1 MADPRATPPRSRR
14 AGALPAFDRL
24 APPPPEAD
32 VRFWIGARSAPSD
45 TVVELHG
52 RGGWVT
58 RAAAEDLRR
67 GFDLETTSLTRLVAE
82 IVLRPPDLRHLDA
95 AFTALAN
102 AQRGGL
108 SLRESIE
115 RGFTSRCA
123 SCGGP
128 VIVEEFVWDGDAVA
142 PSRRSYRC
150 GHCRETRTGDSR
162 AVPVDREDI
171 AAAKAAD
178 GEPARNRL
186 IGRFP
191 VPDPLHELPDQLLD
205 LYTPRALDAIAGT
218 IERIESD
225 MRAPG
230 IEAALR
236 LVLVGMLLPASKL
249 NSFPGRVAQPR
260 IVAGKLRPVG
270 DRQWRER
277 NPWLLLEDSFRLVR
291 TFVQRLETGRQGTF
305 HARFGPD
312 LMALRDGTA
321 NVVVRQDATFSEP
334 LPTTPSPLAPLP
346 SPTPRPTTGTG
357 AFDRVTGPFRAGPN
371 SPAGPRGTTVQH
383 GTGTHATGQHG
394 TGTHATG
401 QHGTS
406 AHATGQHPTGAQLGV
421 DPEGPLRSRVRLAM
435 VQPPIHWSPEN
446 LAFAYLA
453 TALGLGMDATLSL
466 PLDLVFEQASR
477 TEQRSEWARDAV
489 ELRRSLDGVRPH
501 LEADGTAVLLLDRQ
515 PSAAVVASVL
525 GAVGAGFRM
534 RDAAFTETGQEITG
548 VVELTLPGGA
558 EPVDRGIRDPAG
570 PDGPSAPRLGKAT
583 GPFRRD
589 ELEAAIAELAVA
601 VLQARG
607 EPARYERLLGE
618 VLLGLDRS
626 GHLRRVTSLWTDLTR
641 PAELVPAPVVPVTA
655 ELSDTTHANPDALG
669 AATPIPPA
677 PRRARSWRDPGRLVR
692 GGDIEPVAP
701 VVPPPPAEPPAPAP
715 VTVPAHR
722 ADPVMESTEDASV
735 PAVADPLAGADP
747 VKITLDS
754 IAAELHRAD
763 HPRLLEV
770 EPGRWW
776 LRDPRDIEAAR
787 PPLADR
793 VEWAVFSLLSTSG
806 GIPATAFDTRIASM
820 FRGHDAPDE
829 ELVKA
834 CVDSYR
840 FVVPDSDGLLQA
852 SGSLQ
857 DRYQEHGELVATIG
871 ALGHRLGLRIWIAP
885 REQRRRVDGRPIAEL
900 LNEVEQRVYLPL
912 VTPGPVEALE
922 QVDCIWYLRGKATF
936 LFEVEWTAMLGEPVL
951 RRGAAIPA
959 GDTVVRFLVIPAAR
973 TDLVRLKL
981 ARSPLLR
988 ERLEQDNWHIIKAEH
1003 LRRFVA
1009 RDDPTLDDLA
1019 PLLGLDPPIERLG
1032 EQLPLFG

>member
-1 MADPRATPPRSRR
+1 M
-14 AGALPAFDRL
+14 
-24 APPPPEAD
+24 
-32 VRFWIGARSAPSD
+32 
-45 TVVELHG
+45 
-52 RGGWVT
+52 T

-82 IVLRPPDLRHLDA
+82 MVLRPPDLRHLDA
-95 AFTALAN
+95 AFAALAN

-115 RGFTSRCA
+115 RGFTSRCG

-150 GHCRETRTGDSR
+150 GHCRETRMGDSR
-162 AVPVDREDI
+162 AVPVDRDDI

-249 NSFPGRVAQPR
+249 HSFPGRVAQPR

-277 NPWLLLEDSFRLVR
+277 NPWLLLEDSFRIVR

-346 SPTPRPTTGTG
+346 SPSPKPITGTG
-357 AFDRVTGPFRAGPN
+357 AFDRGTATFRVGLNSPTGPH
-371 SPAGPRGTTVQH
+371 GTTGQY
-383 GTGTHATGQHG
+383 GTG
-394 TGTHATG
+394 
-401 QHGTS
+401 
-406 AHATGQHPTGAQLGV
+406 AHPGADGG
-421 DPEGPLRSRVRLAM
+421 GPLRSRVRLAM

-453 TALGLGMDATLSL
+453 TALGLGMDATLTL

-489 ELRRSLDGVRPH
+489 ELRRSLDAVRPH

-570 PDGPSAPRLGKAT
+570 PDGLSAPRLGQAT

-641 PAELVPAPVVPVTA
+641 PAELVRAPVGSVAA
-655 ELSDTTHANPDALG
+655 ELSEATHANPDALG
-669 AATPIPPA
+669 AATPVPPA
-677 PRRARSWRDPGRLVR
+677 PRRARSWRDPGRVVR
-692 GGDIEPVAP
+692 GGDMEPVAP
-701 VVPPPPAEPPAPAP
+701 LLPLAPAELFAPALVTGP
-715 VTVPAHR
+715 VDKAEPIT
-722 ADPVMESTEDASV
+722 ESTDDASA
-735 PAVADPLAGADP
+735 PEVADPLAGADP

-763 HPRLLEV
+763 HLRLLEV

-776 LRDPRDIEAAR
+776 LRDARDIEAAR
-787 PPLADR
+787 QPLADR

-829 ELVKA
+829 ELIKA

-852 SGSLQ
+852 SGTLQ
-857 DRYQEHGELVATIG
+857 DRYREHGELVATIG
-871 ALGHRLGLRIWIAP
+871 ELGHRLGLRIWIGP
-885 REQRRRVDGRPIAEL
+885 REQRRLVHGRPIAEL
-900 LNEVEQRVYLPL
+900 LSEVEQRVYLPL
-912 VTPGPVEALE
+912 VTPGPVAALE

-936 LFEVEWTAMLGEPVL
+936 LFEVEWTAMLGESVL

-1009 RDDPTLDDLA
+1009 REDPTLDDLA

>member
-1 MADPRATPPRSRR
+1 MADSRATLPRSRR
-14 AGALPAFDRL
+14 AGSLPAFERL
-24 APPPPEAD
+24 APPPAEAD
-32 VRFWIGARSAPSD
+32 VRLWIGSRSAASD
-45 TVVELHG
+45 IVVELHG

-67 GFDLETTSLTRLVAE
+67 GYDLESTALTRLVAE
-82 IVLRPPDLRHLDA
+82 IVLRPPDIRHLDA
-95 AFTALAN
+95 AFTALAG
-102 AQRGGL
+102 AQRAGL

-115 RGFTSRCA
+115 RGFASRCA

-128 VIVEEFVWDGDAVA
+128 VIIEEYVWDGDAVA

-150 GHCRETRTGDSR
+150 GQCRETRTGDSR
-162 AVPVDREDI
+162 AVPVDRDDI

-178 GEPARNRL
+178 GYLARSRL

-191 VPDPLHELPDQLLD
+191 VPDPDHELPDQLLD
-205 LYTPRALDAIAGT
+205 LYTPRSLDAIAGT
-218 IERIESD
+218 IDRIESD

-277 NPWLLLEDSFRLVR
+277 NPWLLMEDSFRLVR
-291 TFVQRLETGRQGTF
+291 TFVQRLETGRQGQF

-312 LMALRDGTA
+312 LMALGDGSA
-321 NVVVRQDATFSEP
+321 NVVVRQDLTLGADEMP
-334 LPTTPSPLAPLP
+334 P
-346 SPTPRPTTGTG
+346 PRAAVNG
-357 AFDRVTGPFRAGPN
+357 RAAAIADQEGPN
-371 SPAGPRGTTVQH
+371 
-383 GTGTHATGQHG
+383 
-394 TGTHATG
+394 
-401 QHGTS
+401 
-406 AHATGQHPTGAQLGV
+406 
-421 DPEGPLRSRVRLAM
+421 RSRVRLAM
-435 VQPPIHWSPEN
+435 TQPPIHWSPEN

-453 TALGLGMDATLSL
+453 TSLAMGMEPAMSL
-466 PLDLVFEQASR
+466 PLDIMFEPAAR
-477 TEQRSEWARDAV
+477 NEHRSEWARDAV
-489 ELRRSLDGVRPH
+489 DMRRALDGVRPH
-501 LEADGTAVLLLDRQ
+501 LESDGTAILLLDRQ

-525 GAVGAGFRM
+525 GAVGAGFRL
-534 RDAAFTETGQEITG
+534 RDAAFAETGQEITG

-558 EPVDRGIRDPAG
+558 LPVDRGIRDPAG
-570 PDGPSAPRLGKAT
+570 PEPAPTAAGPLT

-589 ELEAAIAELAVA
+589 EFEAAIAELAVA

-626 GHLRRVTSLWTDLTR
+626 GHLSRVTGLWADLTR
-641 PAELVPAPVVPVTA
+641 PIEPTPAVAAVQQPAAGPDPTAPGVPV
-655 ELSDTTHANPDALG
+655 PG
-669 AATPIPPA
+669 AATE
-677 PRRARSWRDPGRLVR
+677 PRRRFRSWRDPGRPVR
-692 GGDIEPVAP
+692 GGDEEPPSVP
-701 VVPPPPAEPPAPAP
+701 EVQIPPPPALRAAMTMQPLVIAAP
-715 VTVPAHR
+715 
-722 ADPVMESTEDASV
+722 ESSGASS
-735 PAVADPLAGADP
+735 PLTGADP

-754 IAAELHRAD
+754 ITAELHRPD
-763 HPRLLEV
+763 HPRLVEV

-776 LRDPRDIEAAR
+776 LRDPADAEAAR

-806 GIPATAFDTRIASM
+806 GIPATAFEHRIASM

-829 ELVKA
+829 ELIRA

-840 FVVPDSDGLLQA
+840 WVAPDSDGLLQA
-852 SGSLQ
+852 SGTLQ
-857 DRYQEHGELVATIG
+857 DRYREHGDLVSTIG
-871 ALGHRLGLRIWIAP
+871 DLGHRLGLRIWISP
-885 REQRRRVDGRPIAEL
+885 REQRRIVDGRPVGAMLSEI
-900 LNEVEQRVYLPL
+900 EQRVYLPL
-912 VTPGPVEALE
+912 VTPGPAEALE

-936 LFEVEWTAMLGEPVL
+936 MFEVEWTAMLGEPVL
-951 RRGAAIPA
+951 RRGAAIPS

-973 TDLVRLKL
+973 TDLMRLKL

-1009 RDDPTLDDLA
+1009 RETPDLGDLA

>member
-1 MADPRATPPRSRR
+1 M
-14 AGALPAFDRL
+14 RL
-24 APPPPEAD
+24 
-32 VRFWIGARSAPSD
+32 WIGARSAASD
-45 TVVELHG
+45 IVVELHG

-67 GFDLETTSLTRLVAE
+67 GYDLESTALTRLVAE

-95 AFTALAN
+95 AFTALAGQ
-102 AQRGGL
+102 QRGGT

-115 RGFTSRCA
+115 RGFASKCA

-150 GHCRETRTGDSR
+150 GQCRETRTGDSR

-178 GEPARNRL
+178 GYPSRGRL

-191 VPDPLHELPDQLLD
+191 VPDPDHELPDQLLD
-205 LYTPRALDAIAGT
+205 LYTPRSLDAIAGT

-277 NPWLLLEDSFRLVR
+277 NPWLLMEDSFRMVR

-312 LMALRDGTA
+312 LIALRDGSA
-321 NVVVRQDATFSEP
+321 NVVVRQDVTLSLDEVAP
-334 LPTTPSPLAPLP
+334 PRLMANGRVAAPTA
-346 SPTPRPTTGTG
+346 
-357 AFDRVTGPFRAGPN
+357 DDDGPN
-371 SPAGPRGTTVQH
+371 
-383 GTGTHATGQHG
+383 
-394 TGTHATG
+394 
-401 QHGTS
+401 
-406 AHATGQHPTGAQLGV
+406 
-421 DPEGPLRSRVRLAM
+421 RSRVRLAM
-435 VQPPIHWSPEN
+435 TQPPIHWSAEN

-453 TALGLGMDATLSL
+453 TSLAMGMDAALGL
-466 PLDLVFEQASR
+466 PLDVMFEPATR
-477 TEQRSEWARDAV
+477 NEQRSEWARDATDM
-489 ELRRSLDGVRPH
+489 RHALDGVRPH
-501 LEADGTAVLLLDRQ
+501 LESDGTAILLLDRQ

-525 GAVGAGFRM
+525 GAVGAGFRL
-534 RDAAFTETGQEITG
+534 RDAAFAETGQEITG
-548 VVELTLPGGA
+548 VVELTLPGGPL
-558 EPVDRGIRDPAG
+558 PVDRGIPDPAS
-570 PDGPSAPRLGKAT
+570 PEPLPISAAGTLS

-589 ELEAAIAELAVA
+589 EFEAAIAELAVA

-626 GHLRRVTSLWTDLTR
+626 GHLRRVTGLWPDLTR
-641 PAELVPAPVVPVTA
+641 PPDPIAAPVVVEAPTDDQSGMGPAVPVVA
-655 ELSDTTHANPDALG
+655 PG
-669 AATPIPPA
+669 
-677 PRRARSWRDPGRLVR
+677 PRRRGRSWRDPGRPVR
-692 GGDIEPVAP
+692 GGDEEPPPSPVTP
-701 VVPPPPAEPPAPAP
+701 PVEVVPPAPMTIEPLVIATPEAAG
-715 VTVPAHR
+715 
-722 ADPVMESTEDASV
+722 ASS
-735 PAVADPLAGADP
+735 PLGGADP
-747 VKITLDS
+747 VKITLDC
-754 IAAELHRAD
+754 ITAELHRPD
-763 HPRLLEV
+763 HPRLVEV

-776 LRDPRDIEAAR
+776 LRDPADAEAAR

-806 GIPATAFDTRIASM
+806 GIPAAAFEHRIASM

-829 ELVKA
+829 ELIRA

-840 FVVPDSDGLLQA
+840 WVAPDSDGLLQA
-852 SGSLQ
+852 SGTLQ
-857 DRYQEHGELVATIG
+857 DRYLEHGDLVSIIG
-871 ALGHRLGLRIWIAP
+871 ELGHRLGLRVWIAP
-885 REQRRRVDGRPIAEL
+885 REQRRIVDGRPVGAML
-900 LNEVEQRVYLPL
+900 TDVEQRVYLPL
-912 VTPGPVEALE
+912 VTPGPTEALE

-936 LFEVEWTAMLGEPVL
+936 MFEVEWTAMLGEPVL
-951 RRGAAIPA
+951 RRGAAIPS

-988 ERLEQDNWHIIKAEH
+988 ERLERDNWHIIKAEH

-1009 RDDPTLDDLA
+1009 REDPDLADLA
-1019 PLLGLDPPIERLG
+1019 PLLGLDPSIERLG

>member
-1 MADPRATPPRSRR
+1 
-14 AGALPAFDRL
+14 
-24 APPPPEAD
+24 
-32 VRFWIGARSAPSD
+32 
-45 TVVELHG
+45 
-52 RGGWVT
+52 
-58 RAAAEDLRR
+58 
-67 GFDLETTSLTRLVAE
+67 
-82 IVLRPPDLRHLDA
+82 LRHLDA

-191 VPDPLHELPDQLLD
+191 IPDPLHELPDQLLD

-230 IEAALR
+230 IEAALQ

-334 LPTTPSPLAPLP
+334 LPTTPRPLAPLA

-357 AFDRVTGPFRAGPN
+357 ASARGTGPFRAGPN
-371 SPAGPRGTTVQH
+371 SPTGPRGTTGQHATGAH
-383 GTGTHATGQHG
+383 GTG
-394 TGTHATG
+394 
-401 QHGTS
+401 
-406 AHATGQHPTGAQLGV
+406 AHATGQHPTGAHLGV

-570 PDGPSAPRLGKAT
+570 PDGSAAPRLGQAT

-641 PAELVPAPVVPVTA
+641 PAELVPAPVVRVA
-655 ELSDTTHANPDALG
+655 ADLSEATHSKPDALG

-677 PRRARSWRDPGRLVR
+677 PRTARSWRDPGRLVR
-692 GGDIEPVAP
+692 GGDLEPVAP
-701 VVPPPPAEPPAPAP
+701 VLPRAPEALPPALPPALAAEPPAPGP
-715 VTVPAHR
+715 VTEPAR
-722 ADPVMESTEDASV
+722 NAEPAYQVGPMTESTDDSSA
-735 PAVADPLAGADP
+735 PDVAHPLAGADP
-747 VKITLDS
+747 VKITLDC

-763 HPRLLEV
+763 HPRLLEL

-776 LRDPRDIEAAR
+776 LRDPRDVEAAR
-787 PPLADR
+787 QPLADR

-806 GIPATAFDTRIASM
+806 GIPASAFDTRITSM

-829 ELVKA
+829 EL
-834 CVDSYR
+834 
-840 FVVPDSDGLLQA
+840 
-852 SGSLQ
+852 
-857 DRYQEHGELVATIG
+857 
-871 ALGHRLGLRIWIAP
+871 
-885 REQRRRVDGRPIAEL
+885 
-900 LNEVEQRVYLPL
+900 
-912 VTPGPVEALE
+912 
-922 QVDCIWYLRGKATF
+922 
-936 LFEVEWTAMLGEPVL
+936 
-951 RRGAAIPA
+951 
-959 GDTVVRFLVIPAAR
+959 
-973 TDLVRLKL
+973 
-981 ARSPLLR
+981 
-988 ERLEQDNWHIIKAEH
+988 IKA
-1003 LRRFVA
+1003 
-1009 RDDPTLDDLA
+1009 
-1019 PLLGLDPPIERLG
+1019 
-1032 EQLPLFG
+1032 

>member
-1 MADPRATPPRSRR
+1 MADSRATLPRPRR
-14 AGALPAFDRL
+14 AGSLPAFDRL
-24 APPPPEAD
+24 APPPGEAD
-32 VRFWIGARSAPSD
+32 VRLWIGSRSAASD
-45 TVVELHG
+45 IVVELHG

-67 GFDLETTSLTRLVAE
+67 GYDLESTALTRLVAE
-82 IVLRPPDLRHLDA
+82 IVLRPPDIRHLDA
-95 AFTALAN
+95 AFTALAG

-115 RGFTSRCA
+115 RGFASRCG

-150 GHCRETRTGDSR
+150 GQCRESRTGDSR
-162 AVPVDREDI
+162 AVPVDRDDI

-178 GEPARNRL
+178 GYPSRSRL

-191 VPDPLHELPDQLLD
+191 VPDPDHELPDQLLD
-205 LYTPRALDAIAGT
+205 LYTPRSLDAIAGT
-218 IERIESD
+218 LDRIESD

-236 LVLVGMLLPASKL
+236 LILVGMLLPASKL

-277 NPWLLLEDSFRLVR
+277 NPWLLMEDSFRLVR
-291 TFVQRLETGRQGTF
+291 TFVQRLETGRQGPF

-312 LMALRDGTA
+312 LMALRDGSA
-321 NVVVRQDATFSEP
+321 NVVVRQAPTLAADEMA
-334 LPTTPSPLAPLP
+334 LP
-346 SPTPRPTTGTG
+346 
-357 AFDRVTGPFRAGPN
+357 RAYASGRE
-371 SPAGPRGTTVQH
+371 A
-383 GTGTHATGQHG
+383 
-394 TGTHATG
+394 
-401 QHGTS
+401 TS
-406 AHATGQHPTGAQLGV
+406 ADLG
-421 DPEGPLRSRVRLAM
+421 DPDRSRVRLA
-435 VQPPIHWSPEN
+435 VTQPPIHWSPEN

-453 TALGLGMDATLSL
+453 TSLAVGMDASLSL
-466 PLDLVFEQASR
+466 PLDLVFEPVTR
-477 TEQRSEWARDAV
+477 NEHRSEWARDAV
-489 ELRRSLDGVRPH
+489 DMRRALDGVRPH
-501 LEADGTAVLLLDRQ
+501 LETDGTAILLLDRQ
-515 PSAAVVASVL
+515 SSAAVVASVL
-525 GAVGAGFRM
+525 GAVGAGFRL
-534 RDAAFTETGQEITG
+534 RDAAFAETGQEITG
-548 VVELTLPGGA
+548 AVELTLPGGPL
-558 EPVDRGIRDPAG
+558 PVDRGIRDPAA
-570 PDGPSAPRLGKAT
+570 PESATTSTVGQVT

-589 ELEAAIAELAVA
+589 EFEAAIAELAVA

-626 GHLRRVTSLWTDLTR
+626 GHLRRVTGLWTDLTR
-641 PAELVPAPVVPVTA
+641 PPDPAPVAAVAGADRDP
-655 ELSDTTHANPDALG
+655 TTGIVPDA
-669 AATPIPPA
+669 AAGPEPR
-677 PRRARSWRDPGRLVR
+677 RRARSWRDPGRHVR
-692 GGDIEPVAP
+692 GGDE
-701 VVPPPPAEPPAPAP
+701 EPPSPATQTPDSVAMLTMRPLVIAATPQDVTAPTAG
-715 VTVPAHR
+715 PAS
-722 ADPVMESTEDASV
+722 ADLPGAAS
-735 PAVADPLAGADP
+735 PLMGADP

-754 IAAELHRAD
+754 ITAELHRVD
-763 HPRLLEV
+763 HPRLVEV

-776 LRDPRDIEAAR
+776 LRDPVDVEAAR

-806 GIPATAFDTRIASM
+806 GIPAAAFEHRIASM

-829 ELVKA
+829 ELIKA

-840 FVVPDSDGLLQA
+840 WVAPDSDGLLQA
-852 SGSLQ
+852 SGTLQ
-857 DRYQEHGELVATIG
+857 DRYREHGDLVATIG
-871 ALGHRLGLRIWIAP
+871 DLGHRLGLRIWIAP
-885 REQRRRVDGRPIAEL
+885 REQRRIVDGRPVAEML
-900 LNEVEQRVYLPL
+900 SDVEQRVYLPL
-912 VTPGPVEALE
+912 VTPGPAEALE

-936 LFEVEWTAMLGEPVL
+936 MFEVEWTAMLGEPVL

-959 GDTVVRFLVIPAAR
+959 GDTVVRFLVIPSAR

-988 ERLEQDNWHIIKAEH
+988 DRLEQDNWHIIKAEH
-1003 LRRFVA
+1003 LRHFVA
-1009 RDDPTLDDLA
+1009 RATPDLGDLA
-1019 PLLGLDPPIERLG
+1019 PLLGLDPPIERSG